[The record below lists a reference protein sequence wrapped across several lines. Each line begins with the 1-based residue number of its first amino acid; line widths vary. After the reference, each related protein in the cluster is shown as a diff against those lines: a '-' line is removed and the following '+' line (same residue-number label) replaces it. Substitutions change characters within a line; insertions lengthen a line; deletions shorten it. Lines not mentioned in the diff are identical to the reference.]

1 MAIVENTTNILI
13 VDDEKDIRE
22 LISDTLK
29 DEGYATRMAKES
41 ESAFAAI
48 AERVPSAIILDIWL
62 KDSLLD
68 GLGILETVKRKYP
81 EIPVIMI
88 SGHGTI
94 ETAITS
100 IKMGAYDYIEKPFK
114 SDRLIHVIKRALE
127 TAKLK
132 NENAELKSRAH
143 TENVLTGCSQAIN
156 SLKTAIEKVAPTSSR
171 VFITGAAGS
180 GKEVV
185 ARILHEKS
193 ARRAGP
199 FIILN
204 AASITPAGL
213 DVELFGTEDKD
224 GVNGGP
230 RKIGIFER
238 VHGGTLFI
246 DEIVDMPLATQSKLL
261 KVLQEQSFERVGGTR
276 KIEVNFRVITASNR
290 DIQMEIKAG
299 RLREDLFY
307 RLNVVPLRVPPLS
320 ERRED
325 IPLLARHFLKK
336 AGELSGLPAR
346 VMGEDAIAALQAYDW
361 PGNVR
366 QLKNIMEWVLIM
378 VPGDAQLPIHSNML
392 PVEVFTATPAAINPE
407 MNTDIMAMPLR
418 EARELFERQYLIAQV
433 NRFGGNI
440 SRTAAFVGMERSA
453 LHRKLRSL
461 NIGQE
466 EKVDA
471 A

>member
-1 MAIVENTTNILI
+1 MASIETTTNILI

-41 ESAFAAI
+41 ESAFLAI
-48 AERVPSAIILDIWL
+48 GERLPSAIVLDIWL

-81 EIPVIMI
+81 EIPVVMI
-88 SGHGTI
+88 SGHGNI
-94 ETAITS
+94 ETAIAS

-114 SDRLIHVIKRALE
+114 SDRLIHVVKRALE

-132 NENAELKSRAH
+132 HENAELKARAH
-143 TENVLTGCSQAIN
+143 DENILTGCSQTLS
-156 SLKTAIEKVAPTSSR
+156 SLKSAIEKVAPTSSR
-171 VFITGAAGS
+171 VFITGQAGS

-193 ARRAGP
+193 VRKNGP
-199 FIILN
+199 FVILN
-204 AASITPAGL
+204 AASISPEAL
-213 DVELFGTEDKD
+213 DVELFGTEDNG

-230 RKIGIFER
+230 RKIGIFEK

-246 DEIVDMPLATQSKLL
+246 DEVVDMPLPTQSKLL
-261 KVLQEQSFERVGGTR
+261 KVLQEQSFERVGGQR
-276 KIEVNFRVITASNR
+276 KIETNFRVITASNR
-290 DIQMEIKAG
+290 DIPAEIKAG
-299 RLREDLFY
+299 KLREDLFY

-336 AGELSGLPAR
+336 GAELIGIQPRIL
-346 VMGEDAIAALQAYDW
+346 GEDAIAALQAYDW

-366 QLKNIMEWVLIM
+366 QLKNVMEWVLIM
-378 VPGDAQLPIHSNML
+378 IPSEANPIRSSML
-392 PVEVFTATPAAINPE
+392 PVEVFTSTPAAINPE

-418 EARELFERQYLIAQV
+418 EARELFERQYLVAQV

-440 SRTAAFVGMERSA
+440 SRTASFVGMERSA

>member
-1 MAIVENTTNILI
+1 MAIIETTTNILI

-48 AERVPSAIILDIWL
+48 AERLPSAIVLDIWL

-81 EIPVIMI
+81 EIPVVMI
-88 SGHGTI
+88 SGHGNI
-94 ETAITS
+94 ETAIAS

-114 SDRLIHVIKRALE
+114 SDRLIHVVKRALE

-132 NENAELKSRAH
+132 HENAELRARAH
-143 TENVLTGCSQAIN
+143 DENILTGCSQALS
-156 SLKTAIEKVAPTSSR
+156 SLKSAIEKVAPTSSR
-171 VFITGAAGS
+171 VFITGQAGS

-193 ARRAGP
+193 ARKNGP
-199 FIILN
+199 FVILN
-204 AASITPAGL
+204 ATSISPEAL
-213 DVELFGTEDKD
+213 DVELFGTEDNG

-230 RKIGIFER
+230 RKIGIFEK

-246 DEIVDMPLATQSKLL
+246 DEIVDMPLSTQSKLL
-261 KVLQEQSFERVGGTR
+261 KVLQEQSFERVGGQR
-276 KIEVNFRVITASNR
+276 KIETNFRVVTASNR
-290 DIQMEIKAG
+290 DIPAEIKAG
-299 RLREDLFY
+299 KLREDLFY

-325 IPLLARHFLKK
+325 IPLLARHFLRKG
-336 AGELSGLPAR
+336 AELSGMQQRIL
-346 VMGEDAIAALQAYDW
+346 GEDATAALQAYDW

-366 QLKNIMEWVLIM
+366 QLKNVMEWILIM
-378 VPGDAQLPIHSNML
+378 IPGEANPIRSSML
-392 PVEVFTATPAAINPE
+392 PVEVFTSTPAAINPE

-418 EARELFERQYLIAQV
+418 EARELFERQYLVAQV

-440 SRTAAFVGMERSA
+440 SRTASFVGMERSA